1 MIEQTVTILT
11 TLITRSHPC
20 QQDLG
25 DEDEQD
31 VEGSSEYDW
40 VVIDTA
46 LDVVIGMALAM
57 GTAFGE
63 LWKVFEKAV
72 MKFASSQENLERS
85 TAVGVIAECAA
96 HMGAAVSPYTAAI
109 LKLLLKRLTDP
120 DPETKSNAAYAVGQL
135 IYNSTDINTY
145 LPSYTDI
152 LTKLEPMLSID
163 HARIKDNATGCVCR
177 MIISHPDRVPIADVL
192 PVLVGLLPL
201 KEDFEENAPVYE
213 CLYKLCKSS
222 RPNLHLCRLVLTKL
236 VFRRSQRAHRPE
248 SHPQAHRRVREGTLP
263 SGGPADR
270 RVAPD
275 CTAHRAEPFQGQAGP
290 ISRSRAGAEACWS
303 RLSVGLE
310 VVV

>member
-57 GTAFGE
+57 GPAFGE

-96 HMGAAVSPYTAAI
+96 HMGAAVSPYTGAI

-135 IYNSTDINTY
+135 IYNSTDANTY

-213 CLYKLCKSS
+213 CLYKLCK
-222 RPNLHLCRLVLTKL
+222 L
-236 VFRRSQRAHRPE
+236 FRRLAQ
-248 SHPQAHRRVREGTLP
+248 SHFTSIDTNKIYFQTKPTSPPSRVSLP
-263 SGGPADR
+263 SLSACLR
-270 RVAPD
+270 RFSPLRR
-275 CTAHRAEPFQGQAGP
+275 T
-290 ISRSRAGAEACWS
+290 S
-303 RLSVGLE
+303 
-310 VVV
+310 